1 MKVRWRLFDGPL
13 SIGATA
19 EPFFNDRRGWGS
31 YVNSS
36 ATDLFHLAW
45 RRTVA
50 VYGGTPQQA
59 AASGKVPDGNPAR
72 DWRCTECGAGHIRPL
87 GRGRIHRDGKSTP
100 AHAV

>member
-13 SIGATA
+13 SIGATV
-19 EPFFNDRRGWGS
+19 EPFLTIDAIGS

-36 ATDLFHLAW
+36 ATYLFHLAW

-59 AASGKVPDGNPAR
+59 AASGKVSDGNPAR